1 MRKQSLFLLTL
12 LWAQAVSASSSIFG
26 FGPNLIGTYQYQY
39 STSALGRGGYEMA
52 YLDSVNL
59 NQMNFATW
67 AYLSRTTVTMNMSY
81 QGMNIESQ
89 TGQSQFDSKANFNG
103 GYIAWP
109 LIQRKMTL
117 GIGIA
122 PLSVSDLGVQIQNV
136 GIGASGIQ
144 TVNSSG
150 TISEAK
156 IVFAMAL
163 SKNMGF
169 AIVPSFTFG
178 MIKDQI
184 RINFDDAAYGDVAI
198 ENRYQF
204 SGFGV
209 AGNAYLNFW
218 DFLALG
224 AKIKIPSHLTVKT
237 EQLSIVAANP
247 YDNTR
252 SVTLPF
258 DVVIGANLKLWGEWQ
273 LGGDLAYQNWH
284 NGYLV
289 DNRALDNIN
298 DGIRIGVGIERGP
311 EEKKYTSYFK
321 NINLR
326 GGAFVSQLNST
337 SKGETINEYG
347 LSFGLGF
354 PIVKNQNRI
363 DLAFEFGQRGDLGLN
378 FLREMFFRFNFSLS
392 TNELWFV
399 QQER

>member
-1 MRKQSLFLLTL
+1 MRKLSLFLLTL

-52 YLDSVNL
+52 YMDSVNL

-67 AYLSRTTVTMNMSY
+67 AYLSRTTVTINMSY

-117 GIGIA
+117 GIGLA
-122 PLSVSDLGVQIQNV
+122 PLSVSDLGVQLQNV
-136 GIGASGIQ
+136 GIGAKGIQ
-144 TVNSSG
+144 TVNSLG

-178 MIKDQI
+178 LIKDQI

-224 AKIKIPSHLTVKT
+224 AKIKIPSHLTVGT
-237 EQLSIVAANP
+237 EQISIVAASP
-247 YDNTR
+247 YENTR

-289 DNRALDNIN
+289 DNKALDNIN

-321 NINLR
+321 NVNLR

-347 LSFGLGF
+347 LTFGLGF
-354 PIVKNQNRI
+354 PIIKNQNRI

>member
-1 MRKQSLFLLTL
+1 MRKLSLFLLTL
-12 LWAQAVSASSSIFG
+12 LWAQAVYASSSIFG

-52 YLDSVNL
+52 YMDSVNL

-67 AYLSRTTVTMNMSY
+67 AYLSRTTVTINMSY

-117 GIGIA
+117 GIGLA
-122 PLSVSDLGVQIQNV
+122 PLSVSDLGVQLQNV
-136 GIGASGIQ
+136 GVGAKGIQ
-144 TVNSSG
+144 TVNSLG

-178 MIKDQI
+178 LIKDQI

-224 AKIKIPSHLTVKT
+224 AKIKIPSHLTVRT
-237 EQLSIVAANP
+237 EQISIVAASP
-247 YDNTR
+247 YENTR

-289 DNRALDNIN
+289 DNKALDNIN

-321 NINLR
+321 NVNLR

-337 SKGETINEYG
+337 SLGETINEYG
-347 LSFGLGF
+347 LTFGLGF
-354 PIVKNQNRI
+354 PIIKNQNRI

>member
-12 LWAQAVSASSSIFG
+12 LWAQAVFASSSIFG